1 MKILFCHPRAW
12 GDEYLMAQQ
21 LAQRGHQVCMLQED
35 RKLDGALFAHGWW
48 QKLRS
53 ALRLH
58 NARKLSPHFRPGDG
72 LQTLWFNPAS
82 GLEKLLTLA
91 LDRLVRRSP
100 YRGNIGHRMWLI
112 HAALRQFQPDVVIAC
127 EGFSYGAPAALLKRF
142 GLMQSALVVQFIG
155 GDLLDEPRADCG
167 VRRTPASR
175 WLYQQ
180 IRRHATLLK
189 PVSPMLGEV
198 LIREGAKPDRIQML
212 PSNLGAVTAD
222 QVTRLA
228 QQRAAISQKIRARY
242 GIAADVPL
250 IISLS
255 NNQKGKGLQIL
266 ANAWPALHAAH
277 PEYHWLLAGP
287 TNDWFERELRPLL
300 GAAHGITFTGRL
312 HGEDVF
318 RHLAA
323 ADVLVNPTLADGL
336 NLVSVEAASVGTPSI
351 VTDKAGVAHWITQH
365 AAGRVI
371 PAHDPVALHQAVVQF
386 FEQRD
391 PTDHGIHTRC
401 QNLAAGFQVDVLAIG
416 LEQLLAKAIELNRR
430 ALR

>member
-1 MKILFCHPRAW
+1 MKILFCHPKAW

-21 LAQRGHQVCMLQED
+21 LARRGHQVCVLQED
-35 RKLDGALFAHGWW
+35 RQLDGARFAHGWW

-58 NARKLSPHFRPGDG
+58 AARKLSPDFRPGDG

-82 GLEKLLTLA
+82 GLEKLLTLP

-127 EGFSYGAPAALLKRF
+127 EGFSYGAPAALLKRL

-155 GDLLDEPRADCG
+155 GDLVDEPRAECG
-167 VRRTPASR
+167 VRRTPVSR

-180 IRRHATLLK
+180 IHQSATLLK
-189 PVSPMLGEV
+189 PVSPMLGEI
-198 LIREGAKPDRIQML
+198 LRSEGATADRIRVL
-212 PSNLGAVTAD
+212 PSNLGEFVPQT
-222 QVTRLA
+222 LA
-228 QQRAAISQKIRARY
+228 LLTKDRAAISKEIRARY
-242 GIAADVPL
+242 DIAADAPL

-266 ANAWPALHAAH
+266 AQAWPALQAAH
-277 PEYHWLLAGP
+277 PDYHWLLAGP

-300 GAAHGITFTGRL
+300 GAAQGITFTGRL
-312 HGEDVF
+312 YGEDVF

-371 PAHDPVALHQAVVQF
+371 PAHDPLALREAVMQF

-391 PTDHGIHTRC
+391 HTDHSMHTRC
-401 QNLAAGFQVDVLAIG
+401 QTLAAGFQVDVLAIQ
-416 LEQLLAKAIELNRR
+416 LEQVLAEAIAIHRR
-430 ALR
+430 SLQ

>member
-1 MKILFCHPRAW
+1 MKILFCHPKAW

-21 LAQRGHQVCMLQED
+21 LARRGHQVCVLQED
-35 RKLDGALFAHGWW
+35 RQLDGARFAHGWW

-58 NARKLSPHFRPGDG
+58 AARKLSPDFRPGDG

-82 GLEKLLTLA
+82 GLEKLLTLP

-112 HAALRQFQPDVVIAC
+112 HAALQQFQPDVVIAC
-127 EGFSYGAPAALLKRF
+127 DGFTYGAPAALLKRF
-142 GLMQSALVVQFIG
+142 KRMQCALVVQFIG
-155 GDLLDEPRADCG
+155 GDLVDAPEAEYG
-167 VRRTPASR
+167 VRRTPTSR
-175 WLYQQ
+175 WLFQQ
-180 IRRHATLLK
+180 IRRYATLLK
-189 PVSPMLGEV
+189 PVSPLLGQL
-198 LIREGAKPDRIQML
+198 LIQDGAKPDRIHVL
-212 PSNLGAVTAD
+212 PSNLGPVEAN
-222 QVTRLA
+222 QLTRLA
-228 QQRAAISQKIRARY
+228 QQRAAISQEIRARY
-242 GIAADVPL
+242 DIAADAPL

-266 ANAWPALHAAH
+266 AQAWPALQAAH
-277 PEYHWLLAGP
+277 PDYHWLLAGP

-300 GAAHGITFTGRL
+300 GAAQGITFTGRL
-312 HGEDVF
+312 YGEDVF

-371 PAHDPVALHQAVVQF
+371 PAHDPLALREAVMQF

-391 PTDHGIHTRC
+391 PTDHSIRTRC
-401 QNLAAGFQVDVLAIG
+401 QTLAAGFQVDVLAIQ
-416 LEQLLAKAIELNRR
+416 LEQVLAEAIAIHRHSLQ
-430 ALR
+430 